1 MKCICIAGASYI
13 DLTAAEEILIKSGML
28 PPKGTD
34 RNQRIDMS
42 TWHEQALAMQD
53 GFDEEAL
60 RNPGRFME
68 QMVSDIF
75 IANMQSTLW
84 GWADTR
90 STWLLDFWKEYDP
103 RVYFVLVCVSPDQLL
118 AHAISSESFTSFTE
132 LMDVWQ
138 QYHQQLLR
146 FHLRNPQRSILIDV
160 VDTLT
165 NPNQFIAHIADQWKV
180 DLASSEAPYAIQQ
193 TIDPLALFVAR
204 QLCVE
209 FNQDN
214 ALYNEIQ
221 ATCRRFSKQVF
232 AIKEMPDSAET
243 VISCYRKDQHQKA
256 QVLQQAQQA
265 VDELT
270 EKNYQLLSVLT
281 EKQGELEAFSIKC
294 NELDEVC
301 DQLNQ
306 QLESSAAQLAQQQ
319 SDANARVKVAEQENE
334 LLLLQ
339 LHQVQEELEAHFLK
353 YQQVEVQL
361 HALQSELNLSREER
375 EGQSHQL
382 TDYQTRVDQ
391 LNQQLESSAAQL
403 AQQQSDANARVKVA
417 EQENELLL
425 LQLHQVQEELEH
437 YFLQHQGKD
446 KQLQQAED
454 RWQRMLERTPD
465 YCDYESLIIDVD
477 VDEKEYTSHWQF
489 TDIEIAKRLIPAVT
503 FTVRFVDDITSFIFH
518 CVSKNTPLL
527 IRWPNSLVDQD
538 EIKISFDK
546 EGNTEKQLVKVLLE
560 LSSSDWDL
568 LGALTRWL
576 NRIVQTPSSIKL
588 PADFPIAKLN
598 SGLIFLNRLIQNLSS
613 GLRYDQIR
621 LKREQVNPDYE
632 HLWIQL
638 NQFSFANRV
647 LSEFD
652 FRLSCGNVRPNF
664 FGYHP
669 KLEFPKG
676 TGNEAF
682 EDWFVEAYDD
692 FGEKLELRFA
702 LPEAMDMTVWER
714 LTAHD
719 QTLLMLIIQQLP
731 NILGQ
736 LQHSGQSIKR
746 PWDDWLQMVDEVQR
760 IYTLRV
766 SGLENQPKPLFY
778 DDDELSVLTES
789 SAKVKNTSNAK
800 T

>member
-1 MKCICIAGASYI
+1 M
-13 DLTAAEEILIKSGML
+13 
-28 PPKGTD
+28 
-34 RNQRIDMS
+34 
-42 TWHEQALAMQD
+42 
-53 GFDEEAL
+53 
-60 RNPGRFME
+60 
-68 QMVSDIF
+68 
-75 IANMQSTLW
+75 
-84 GWADTR
+84 
-90 STWLLDFWKEYDP
+90 
-103 RVYFVLVCVSPDQLL
+103 
-118 AHAISSESFTSFTE
+118 
-132 LMDVWQ
+132 
-138 QYHQQLLR
+138 
-146 FHLRNPQRSILIDV
+146 
-160 VDTLT
+160 
-165 NPNQFIAHIADQWKV
+165 
-180 DLASSEAPYAIQQ
+180 
-193 TIDPLALFVAR
+193 
-204 QLCVE
+204 
-209 FNQDN
+209 
-214 ALYNEIQ
+214 
-221 ATCRRFSKQVF
+221 
-232 AIKEMPDSAET
+232 
-243 VISCYRKDQHQKA
+243 
-256 QVLQQAQQA
+256 
-265 VDELT
+265 
-270 EKNYQLLSVLT
+270 
-281 EKQGELEAFSIKC
+281 
-294 NELDEVC
+294 
-301 DQLNQ
+301 
-306 QLESSAAQLAQQQ
+306 
-319 SDANARVKVAEQENE
+319 
-334 LLLLQ
+334 
-339 LHQVQEELEAHFLK
+339 
-353 YQQVEVQL
+353 
-361 HALQSELNLSREER
+361 
-375 EGQSHQL
+375 
-382 TDYQTRVDQ
+382 
-391 LNQQLESSAAQL
+391 
-403 AQQQSDANARVKVA
+403 
-417 EQENELLL
+417 
-425 LQLHQVQEELEH
+425 QEELEH